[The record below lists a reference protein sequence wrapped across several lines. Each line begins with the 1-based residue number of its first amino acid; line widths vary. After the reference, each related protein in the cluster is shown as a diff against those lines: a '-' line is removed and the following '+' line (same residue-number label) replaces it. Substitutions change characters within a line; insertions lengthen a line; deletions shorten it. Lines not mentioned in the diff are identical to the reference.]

1 MLGRG
6 GCLVHILMNT
16 AEKVI
21 FVLFFATYLTISI
34 IALLGKAVVSTSFDR
49 ISNNKIPG
57 LPAKQV
63 SFSGTMEGEKTN
75 KLQNAF

>member
-49 ISNNKIPG
+49 ISNTKIPRCCG
-57 LPAKQV
+57 
-63 SFSGTMEGEKTN
+63 SGVGRW
-75 KLQNAF
+75 LQLQLDP